1 MYVNWLLQFIWIVFV
16 QGPLIVIKVL
26 NGLIKTALGSNLYDS
41 FFGTGTTPGPQSA
54 LLTYAFFATISVVL
68 LATFF
73 LIKLIMIFGS
83 NKINLKYKIISLSKD
98 AGKFFVIIVLFPLF
112 FMAFMLV
119 LGSIGVAIFG
129 ISSNNGG
136 FSFEL
141 SSSISGYYLS
151 AEYFNADNFSL
162 NDSGIGKLSTVNF
175 FVQIAASL
183 TGSIIMIWFFC
194 SYIVKIIEI
203 FILFLA
209 FPIGE
214 SIAIGEGDI
223 KRKKWINEILNKSLM
238 LIATIMFYFLF
249 ITLLKAG
256 SKIAILNPDAGGI
269 TSKKP
274 IINFLFLFIGSW
286 SVIALN
292 WFFTRKIRE
301 HNGILQSLNSIK
313 QTGLFIK
320 SLQTS
325 NAKQL
330 REIKMESKLSTNDK
344 DSYASNNISA
354 LRYDLKTKVVIDKES
369 LKSLKKTKIFKE

>member
-1 MYVNWLLQFIWIVFV
+1 
-16 QGPLIVIKVL
+16 LIVIKVL

-183 TGSIIMIWFFC
+183 TGSIIMI
-194 SYIVKIIEI
+194 
-203 FILFLA
+203 
-209 FPIGE
+209 
-214 SIAIGEGDI
+214 
-223 KRKKWINEILNKSLM
+223 
-238 LIATIMFYFLF
+238 
-249 ITLLKAG
+249 
-256 SKIAILNPDAGGI
+256 
-269 TSKKP
+269 
-274 IINFLFLFIGSW
+274 
-286 SVIALN
+286 
-292 WFFTRKIRE
+292 
-301 HNGILQSLNSIK
+301 
-313 QTGLFIK
+313 
-320 SLQTS
+320 
-325 NAKQL
+325 
-330 REIKMESKLSTNDK
+330 
-344 DSYASNNISA
+344 
-354 LRYDLKTKVVIDKES
+354 
-369 LKSLKKTKIFKE
+369 